1 MQDRTSTRS
10 LLYYLSVIRAAEWM
24 GKPVMLYA
32 NGIGPVRKPA
42 NRRRVRQVV
51 ERAALVTLR
60 DHASAR
66 ELAEMGVERPV
77 QVTAD
82 PVFRLEPA
90 GAERSRALCAAAG
103 LPQGRPFAAVSV
115 RDWDNVGD
123 FFAQLAGLCDHLR
136 RAHGLEILFLLMQ
149 PARDRE
155 ATDRVRARME
165 EPSYVLEEPCV
176 PRELMG
182 VLGQARL
189 CLAMR
194 LHTLIFAAR
203 MAVPAMGLVYD
214 PKVSSYLEELE
225 LPSAGDVERFDG
237 AEAIRRADALM
248 ADYDT
253 VLARLREKSAQL
265 AQAAEENEQRLLE
278 LLERTKK

>member
-1 MQDRTSTRS
+1 
-10 LLYYLSVIRAAEWM
+10 
-24 GKPVMLYA
+24 
-32 NGIGPVRKPA
+32 
-42 NRRRVRQVV
+42 
-51 ERAALVTLR
+51 
-60 DHASAR
+60 
-66 ELAEMGVERPV
+66 
-77 QVTAD
+77 
-82 PVFRLEPA
+82 
-90 GAERSRALCAAAG
+90 
-103 LPQGRPFAAVSV
+103 
-115 RDWDNVGD
+115 
-123 FFAQLAGLCDHLR
+123 
-136 RAHGLEILFLLMQ
+136 
-149 PARDRE
+149 
-155 ATDRVRARME
+155 ME